1 MKIFDWIY
9 LDTTAFSVSEINGLI
24 YKIQNYSKN
33 CDSLV
38 GFPLIFQLFVFKQRL
53 LRLREDI
60 YDSFSRLRDF
70 RGSRGR
76 SENVKIYFIKVHNS
90 NALECPLQ
98 FFKK

>member
-53 LRLREDI
+53 LRLRDI

-76 SENVKIYFIKVHNS
+76 SEKVKIYFIKVHNS
-90 NALECPLQ
+90 NALEWPLQ

>member
-1 MKIFDWIY
+1 MKFVDWIY
-9 LDTTAFSVSEINGLI
+9 LDTSAFSVSEINGLI
-24 YKIQNYSKN
+24 YKIQKYSKN

-53 LRLREDI
+53 LRLRDI

-76 SENVKIYFIKVHNS
+76 SENVNIYFIKGHNS
-90 NALECPLQ
+90 NALEWPLK